1 MLLQLYG
8 TNQKHM
14 KANPIPSLLCRYFLV
29 FLFVYTAVSKLA
41 ALSLFE
47 SALQQHPL
55 PRLLRMMIVYLL
67 PPLELMVALLL
78 AVPSTRK
85 AGSLL
90 AILLLGIMTIYLGY
104 MLVRGG
110 HLPCACGGVIAKMGW
125 KTHFFFNLLCI
136 GAAVVSYKEPI
147 SVKKR
152 ATIP

>member
-1 MLLQLYG
+1 
-8 TNQKHM
+8 
-14 KANPIPSLLCRYFLV
+14 
-29 FLFVYTAVSKLA
+29 VSKLA

-55 PRLLRMMIVYLL
+55 PRLLRMMVVYLL

-85 AGSLL
+85 PGSLL
-90 AILLLGIMTIYLGY
+90 VIILLGIMTIYLGY

-147 SVKKR
+147 SAKKR